1 VADHHSNARK
11 TPTRTEQAEL
21 AQAVGARLR
30 EAREMA
36 CFSQQQAAKM
46 LGYSNSTKL
55 SKIESGKHSSQ
66 IPLWVLKRSA
76 ELYDVSLD
84 YLTGVT
90 ETMERDEDKRSIG
103 REMAVHMRES
113 WERMRMRDVVVQGGV
128 IERVK
133 MLEDGLVLV
142 DMEAKES
149 QQAMSR
155 FVALNEKTWLDM
167 RGGTRLEAAIE
178 RTADAARHS
187 RARVRRFRSENASA
201 GGRSQLDLV
210 FV

>member
-1 VADHHSNARK
+1 MVDHHSSARK
-11 TPTRTEQAEL
+11 PPTRTEQSEL
-21 AQAVGARLR
+21 AQAAGARLR

-36 CFSQQQAAKM
+36 CLSQQQAARM

-90 ETMERDEDKRSIG
+90 ETMERDEDKHSIM
-103 REMAVHMRES
+103 REMMVHMRES
-113 WERMRMRDVVVQGGV
+113 WERMRMRDVAVQGAML
-128 IERVK
+128 ERIK
-133 MLEDGLVLV
+133 MIEDGLILA
-142 DMEAKES
+142 DKEAREA

-155 FVALNEKTWLDM
+155 FVTLNEKSWLDM
-167 RGGTRLEAAIE
+167 RGGSRLESAIE

-187 RARVRRFRSENASA
+187 RAKVRRFRAENASA